1 MPRKARIDA
10 PGALH
15 HIIIRGIERR
25 AIFKNA
31 ADRSDFL
38 ERLEL
43 ILPQTMTSCYAWV
56 LMTNHVHLLLRTG
69 LAPIA
74 TVMRRLL
81 TGYAVSFNRR
91 HRRHGHLFQNRYK
104 SILCEEDV
112 YLKELVRYLHLNPVR
127 AKIIN
132 NIKQLQSYPYSGHSA
147 LMGKAKHDWQ
157 DTEYVLKLFD
167 PSIAAARRSYNAF
180 VTKGMVQG
188 RRPDLVGG
196 GLLRSV
202 GGWFELKEFRDSG
215 IRIKG
220 DERIL
225 GSSDFV
231 DRVLRQAEE
240 DLEERYRL
248 ETFGVDFDSL
258 LLKVARYYETD
269 PDDLQTASKASTI
282 TKARTVLCYL
292 AVRKLKISCADVAR
306 ALRISPTTVSR
317 AVGRAADIEDLKQL
331 QNYFLK
337 DTQMQNAGGRI

>member
-25 AIFKNA
+25 AIFRSA
-31 ADRSDFL
+31 ADRNNFL

-43 ILPQTMTSCYAWV
+43 ILLETLTSCYAWV
-56 LMTNHVHLLLRTG
+56 LMTNHVHLLLKTG

-91 HRRHGHLFQNRYK
+91 HRRHGQLFQNRYK
-104 SILCEEDV
+104 SFLCEEEV
-112 YLKELVRYLHLNPVR
+112 YLKELVRYLHLNPIR
-127 AKIIN
+127 AKIVKN
-132 NIKQLQSYPYSGHSA
+132 VRQLQSYPYSGHSA
-147 LMGKAKHDWQ
+147 LMGKATHDWQ

-167 PSIAAARRSYNAF
+167 SPIAAARRSYNAF
-180 VTKGMVQG
+180 VSKGISQG

-231 DRVLRQAEE
+231 ERVLKQAEE

-248 ETFGVDFDSL
+248 ETFGVDLDSL
-258 LLKVARYYETD
+258 LVQVAQYYETD
-269 PDDLQTASKASTI
+269 PEDLKTASKKATI

-292 AVRKLKISCADVAR
+292 AVRKLKISCANVAR
-306 ALRISPTTVSR
+306 TLRISPATVSR
-317 AVGRAADIEDLKQL
+317 AVSRAAGIEDLKQL
-331 QNYFLK
+331 QNHLLK
-337 DTQMQNAGGRI
+337 DT